1 MSSFLFSADPIGC
14 EQTFTETSFESIS
27 ESSSFLSLS
36 LSKDMFFLSPPLTR
50 SMREMLLGSDN
61 EDEEDKEKEKE
72 KKVFE
77 ENGRSFLVS
86 KTFLK

>member
-36 LSKDMFFLSPPLTR
+36 FSFSLSKDLFFLSPPLTR
-50 SMREMLLGSDN
+50 PMREMLLGSDN

-72 KKVFE
+72 KEKKKF
-77 ENGRSFLVS
+77 S
-86 KTFLK
+86 KKMGGAS